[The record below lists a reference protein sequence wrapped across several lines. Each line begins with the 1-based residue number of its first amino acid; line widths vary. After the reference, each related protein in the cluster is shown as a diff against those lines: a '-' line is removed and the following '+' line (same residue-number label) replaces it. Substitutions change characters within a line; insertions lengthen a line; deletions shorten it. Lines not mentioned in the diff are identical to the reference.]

1 MSIWKKYGWLTAF
14 ILVFLAADLVLSL
27 VFQPYIISSGRF
39 VCNDFELT
47 QRSHPEKVWDK
58 VFFGNS
64 VVISSYREEISE
76 IDYVNLGLD
85 YGVVRDLWQMMSKNQ
100 IEIGSEL
107 VIGLSDLTLYDK
119 FETHPTYPW
128 HKDWYEPYAY
138 FQRDRLRLYLESSVK
153 ALRGVQP
160 ENHLE
165 QTKAHYYGSMS
176 SQALAEKLETS
187 RYANL
192 PIEDF
197 QENMR
202 CLQKVADYCTQK
214 GIRLRCVWMPVN
226 PEVEISAE
234 TRAVYEQAKTICEEK
249 QVEFLDLERALPV
262 ECFYDIGHLNYEYGA
277 YRFME
282 VIDPWLAS

>member
-1 MSIWKKYGWLTAF
+1 MSILKKYGWLGAF
-14 ILVFLAADLVLSL
+14 LLVFLALDLLL
-27 VFQPYIISSGRF
+27 GAVFQPYIITSGRF

-47 QRSHPEKVWDK
+47 KRAHPEEVWDK

-64 VVISSYREEISE
+64 VVISAYREDVS
-76 IDYVNLGLD
+76 DSGYVNLGLD
-85 YGVVRDLWQMMSKNQ
+85 YGVVRDLWQMMQKDQ

-128 HKDWYEPYAY
+128 HQDWYEPYAY
-138 FQRDRLRLYLESSVK
+138 FQRDRLRLYLESTVK
-153 ALRGVQP
+153 ALRGIAP
-160 ENHLE
+160 ENHME
-165 QTKAHYYGSMS
+165 QDKAHYFGSMS

-187 RYANL
+187 RYVNL

-202 CLQKVADYCTQK
+202 CLEQVADFCAK
-214 GIRLRCVWMPVN
+214 GNIRLRCVWMPVN
-226 PEVEISAE
+226 PEVEISKE
-234 TRAVYEQAKTICEEK
+234 TRAVYEQVKDICESK
-249 QVEFLDLERALPV
+249 QIEFLDLERALPV